1 MKKLQLSKETLHV
14 LSNQDAENLA
24 GGLPAYTQRFCPSEQ
39 LCHNVTLA
47 VPTVC
52 HYRDCVAE

>member
-1 MKKLQLSKETLHV
+1 MKKLQLSKETLRV
-14 LSNQDAENLA
+14 LSDQDTENLA
-24 GGLPAYTQRFCPSEQ
+24 GGLPVYTQRFCPSEQ
-39 LCHNVTLA
+39 FCRMTMA

>member
-1 MKKLQLSKETLHV
+1 MKKLQLSKETLRV
-14 LSNQDAENLA
+14 LSDQDAENLA
-24 GGLPAYTQRFCPSEQ
+24 GGLPLYTQRFCQ
-39 LCHNVTLA
+39 MTLA